1 MNKKEAIKQ
10 TLKENHV
17 DICCMQEVELQQDY
31 PSQLMTFPGFSIEVE
46 KNDTKSRVAMLI
58 KSEINYTRCSELEGT
73 NSNLMVVDINNGT
86 KLRLINIYRSFAP
99 QNNIGQREKFKYQLH
114 LMKNAITKNTIILGD
129 FNIDDGKRL
138 NIDYAYRNY
147 FCDLDEVFS
156 EFGLVQLINFVT
168 WSRLVGSTLKSSILD
183 HVYVSDVTT
192 VANVGCTRPCFGD
205 HMMVTLETNL
215 VRPSPKES
223 VRRDWRFYSKEILCN
238 KLSEVDWNIDIVGV
252 QEYWNAFEN
261 KLINVVDDI
270 VPLVVFTANKVKE
283 SSDQKKIKN
292 IQNIRQRLLKKFKI
306 NPNQALK
313 ARIVSLDTT
322 IRTHYRTQKRNSVR
336 RVIIPGNTKSLWTA
350 VKIAKDLNNEAIPS
364 PLFHNGEEIN
374 PPQIPEAFADFFD
387 TKIKNALAETQIKN
401 NVYNGKRKV
410 TSESKMFMSSKDI
423 LECLKSIKIK
433 NCEGY
438 DRIPQR
444 ILNDG
449 ADHLIAPLTGLFN
462 LIYYQNQLPEQ
473 WLIAKVAPIHKKAS
487 RNEVSNYRPI
497 SNLCSTSKVF
507 EKLVLRR
514 IMEVEKENRV
524 DLTGKEQH
532 GFKKGKST
540 ASAGMVIQSIIS
552 RALDENNY
560 VLMSSVDLTAAFDL
574 VDVRLLI
581 KRLQIVG
588 LPTDVVKLIEL
599 WLSGRSFFVN
609 VDGISS
615 ILQDLTCGIIQGS
628 ILGPILYAI
637 YVSPLFDL
645 AKLTNFADDNF
656 IIQWNRSTRDLTQ
669 NMEAELETITGWL
682 KDSGLRVNGSKTEV
696 CLFHRMDC
704 QSVIVNVNDS
714 PIKSKN
720 SMNVLGVTFDSK
732 LNWSDH
738 INNCTKKA
746 KKALHAIKLIRPNF
760 TPNELKTIITSNF
773 YSILYY
779 NSEIWHLPNLSPLLK
794 QQLLSTSA
802 LGLKL
807 CTPNYDRSTSYLEL
821 HSINKRATPSQFMQ
835 YKLSLQLFKLYN
847 NNEQNIDWINLNF
860 NQMLSRRQT
869 FFETTNT
876 SNYRIGSNFLSN
888 RLHILN
894 KKIPLEWLNSPLNS
908 FKIKCKKLFL

>member
-1 MNKKEAIKQ
+1 
-10 TLKENHV
+10 
-17 DICCMQEVELQQDY
+17 
-31 PSQLMTFPGFSIEVE
+31 
-46 KNDTKSRVAMLI
+46 
-58 KSEINYTRCSELEGT
+58 
-73 NSNLMVVDINNGT
+73 
-86 KLRLINIYRSFAP
+86 
-99 QNNIGQREKFKYQLH
+99 
-114 LMKNAITKNTIILGD
+114 
-129 FNIDDGKRL
+129 
-138 NIDYAYRNY
+138 
-147 FCDLDEVFS
+147 
-156 EFGLVQLINFVT
+156 
-168 WSRLVGSTLKSSILD
+168 
-183 HVYVSDVTT
+183 
-192 VANVGCTRPCFGD
+192 
-205 HMMVTLETNL
+205 
-215 VRPSPKES
+215 
-223 VRRDWRFYSKEILCN
+223 
-238 KLSEVDWNIDIVGV
+238 
-252 QEYWNAFEN
+252 
-261 KLINVVDDI
+261 
-270 VPLVVFTANKVKE
+270 
-283 SSDQKKIKN
+283 
-292 IQNIRQRLLKKFKI
+292 
-306 NPNQALK
+306 
-313 ARIVSLDTT
+313 
-322 IRTHYRTQKRNSVR
+322 
-336 RVIIPGNTKSLWTA
+336 
-350 VKIAKDLNNEAIPS
+350 
-364 PLFHNGEEIN
+364 
-374 PPQIPEAFADFFD
+374 
-387 TKIKNALAETQIKN
+387 
-401 NVYNGKRKV
+401 
-410 TSESKMFMSSKDI
+410 MFMSSKDI

-669 NMEAELETITGWL
+669 NMEAELE
-682 KDSGLRVNGSKTEV
+682 
-696 CLFHRMDC
+696 
-704 QSVIVNVNDS
+704 
-714 PIKSKN
+714 
-720 SMNVLGVTFDSK
+720 
-732 LNWSDH
+732 
-738 INNCTKKA
+738 
-746 KKALHAIKLIRPNF
+746 
-760 TPNELKTIITSNF
+760 IITD
-773 YSILYY
+773 
-779 NSEIWHLPNLSPLLK
+779 
-794 QQLLSTSA
+794 
-802 LGLKL
+802 G
-807 CTPNYDRSTSYLEL
+807 
-821 HSINKRATPSQFMQ
+821 
-835 YKLSLQLFKLYN
+835 
-847 NNEQNIDWINLNF
+847 
-860 NQMLSRRQT
+860 
-869 FFETTNT
+869 
-876 SNYRIGSNFLSN
+876 
-888 RLHILN
+888 
-894 KKIPLEWLNSPLNS
+894 
-908 FKIKCKKLFL
+908 